1 MRRAL
6 FETLEQRA
14 LLSAYLVDNAAD
26 VVDGNHALGELALRE
41 AIILANENPGA
52 DSIAFDAL
60 LTGRTITLLLG
71 ELDIDD
77 DLDITGPG
85 ASDLAVSGNNASRVF
100 TIGAGVTASIR
111 GMTITGGDATGA
123 SGGGISSAG
132 NLTLTDL
139 IVSGNSAGNAGGG
152 IYSSASTLTLTRS
165 TVSGNNADDFA
176 GGIFSDG
183 VLSLTAS
190 TISGNSAGNGAG
202 IYTSGTLT
210 LTNSTL
216 SGNTA
221 VFAGGG
227 IYSSSAT
234 LTLTNSTLAENTA
247 ASGGGGIYN
256 GVGSVTILV
265 STLVALNTGGDLN
278 GEPVAAGSESNLIG
292 ASDSAGGLA
301 NAVNSNIVG
310 ADPTLGPLADNGGP
324 TWTHAL
330 LVGSPALDAGSNP
343 LSLTQDQRG
352 SGYPRTLGASTDIGA
367 VEFLDSLYSLQVAD
381 AGAVVATSSAGDV
394 HWSVIRNSAGDL
406 VVFEEATDGWRAY
419 RLTELPDGAAATGE
433 PLIWFEEESGRVRVA
448 APSAGG
454 LLVYTR
460 TDTEGWSVRNLTSEL
475 GAETP
480 AAAMTQFTA
489 LDGRVYVAG
498 TNDQGDLVA
507 LHQTGEDPP
516 SSDDEWAFVN
526 ISDDLRAQGMTTPS
540 FDEMISYRTP
550 WDAWTLAGI
559 DGNGDIQGVWL
570 ARNFS
575 QWRVDNLS
583 DITGAQ
589 PLAGQLTVTQTSWQ
603 AINLGG
609 LDADGNVLVTWWVP
623 SFAGNWVKSDLTAV
637 SDGPALVDGRVTGW
651 VTPWGA
657 INYAGLDATGEVY
670 AYWWTPV
677 TNEWQASLLTG
688 AIPGEQDRPTGRLT
702 NHASAAGAMSLWGPA
717 EDGDALRL
725 WWSPGTNAWR
735 LDNLSDLAVRS

>member
-14 LLSAYLVDNAAD
+14 LLSAYLVDTAAD
-26 VVDGNHALGELALRE
+26 IVDGNHALGELALRE

-52 DSIAFDAL
+52 DSINFDAS
-60 LTGRTITLLLG
+60 LTGQTITLLLG
-71 ELDIDD
+71 ELGIED
-77 DLDITGPG
+77 DLDISGPG
-85 ASDLAVSGNNASRVF
+85 PSHLAVSGNNASRVF
-100 TIGAGVTASIR
+100 SIDAGVTASI
-111 GMTITGGDATGA
+111 GGLTITGGEATGA
-123 SGGGISSAG
+123 SGGGIASAG

-139 IVSGNSAGNAGGG
+139 TVSGNNAGNGGGG
-152 IYSSASTLTLTRS
+152 IYSHASTLTLTRS
-165 TVSGNNADDFA
+165 TVSGNSADNYA

-183 VLSLTAS
+183 VLTLTDS
-190 TISGNSAGNGAG
+190 TISGNNAGNGGG
-202 IYTSGTLT
+202 IYTSGTMT

-221 VFAGGG
+221 VYAGGG

-234 LTLTNSTLAENTA
+234 LTLTNSTVSGNAGV
-247 ASGGGGIYN
+247 SGGGGIYS
-256 GVGSVTILV
+256 GVGSDTLLV

-278 GEPVAAGSESNLIG
+278 GEPLDAGSTGNLIG
-292 ASDSAGGLA
+292 DSDSAGGLI
-301 NAVNSNIVG
+301 NASNGNIVG
-310 ADPTLGPLADNGGP
+310 ADPVIGPLADNGGP

-330 LVGSPALDAGSNP
+330 LAGSPALDAGSNP
-343 LSLTQDQRG
+343 LNLAGDQRG
-352 SGYPRTLGASTDIGA
+352 EGYPRTLGASTDIGA
-367 VEFLDSLYSLQVAD
+367 VEFLDSLYSLLVAD
-381 AGAVVATSSAGDV
+381 GGAVMATSSAGDV

-406 VVFEEATDGWRAY
+406 VVFEEATDGWQAY
-419 RLTELPDGAAATGE
+419 RLTELPGGAAATGE
-433 PLIWFEEESGRVRVA
+433 PLIWYEEASGRVRVA

-454 LLVYTR
+454 LLLYTR
-460 TDTEGWSVRNLTSEL
+460 LDPEGWSVRNLTSEL
-475 GAETP
+475 GAVTP
-480 AAAMTQFTA
+480 VAAMTQFTA

-498 TNDQGDLVA
+498 RNGLGDLVA
-507 LHQTGEDPP
+507 LHQTGEDPL
-516 SSDDEWAFVN
+516 SSEDEWAFVN
-526 ISDDLRAQGMTTPS
+526 ISDDLRAQGMATPS

-570 ARNFS
+570 APSFS

-589 PLAGQLTVTQTSWQ
+589 PLAGQLTVTQTAWK

-609 LDADGNVLVTWWVP
+609 LDANGNVLVTWWVP
-623 SFAGNWVKSDLTAV
+623 GFEGHWAKSDLTAV
-637 SDGPALVDGRVTGW
+637 SGGPALVNGRVTGW

-657 INYAGLDATGEVY
+657 INYAGLDASGEVY

-688 AIPGEQDRPTGRLT
+688 GIPGEQARPAGRLT

-717 EDGDALRL
+717 ENGDALRL